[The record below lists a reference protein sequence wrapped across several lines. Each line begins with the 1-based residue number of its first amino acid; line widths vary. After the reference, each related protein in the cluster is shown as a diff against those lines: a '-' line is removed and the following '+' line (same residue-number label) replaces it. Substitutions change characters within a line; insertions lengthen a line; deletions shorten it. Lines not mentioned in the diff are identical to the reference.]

1 MPAGTKLERDLL
13 VSARE
18 ELTALEARLTWMIGA
33 ELDDL
38 LLGARLANQGH
49 WAKAQQSLLEQ
60 GLMAPGARLK
70 SWNDHSATILWSEQC
85 SSLKG
90 IGTRLYRVRSE
101 PCFYLRFVWA
111 RLNYPGRWSK
121 AL

>member
-1 MPAGTKLERDLL
+1 MNAWLKLESSAIVTGAKLYSACRNIAQRPPEQSTTGMIGGVLGNLLIGAKLERDLL

-18 ELTALEARLTWMIGA
+18 ELTALEARLTGMIGA

-60 GLMAPGARLK
+60 GLTAPGTGLNHGIIRAR
-70 SWNDHSATILWSEQC
+70 
-85 SSLKG
+85 
-90 IGTRLYRVRSE
+90 
-101 PCFYLRFVWA
+101 
-111 RLNYPGRWSK
+111 
-121 AL
+121 